1 MNETTLDGV
10 EPSPPRF
17 WSPWATAGWGLLIM
31 MVFIVVQIVVVIA
44 WSMAK
49 LAGGDGFEP
58 EVFAAELATNGNIQV
73 FGTLASAIACGLL
86 VVVLSLARKGSQPG
100 TSLALVLPSG
110 AALARWLA
118 LTALL
123 IGVSDGLTTILGK
136 PVVPEFMTDL
146 VASVSFPPLLWAAVV
161 VASPLFEELF
171 FRGFLIAGLRRG
183 SLGDAGAIVLTSV
196 VWASI
201 HIQYGLYEITT
212 IFIFGLV
219 LGRARI
225 GSRSLW
231 VPIAMHMT
239 ANLVATIEAYF
250 VLGAPG

>member
-1 MNETTLDGV
+1 MDEITHDGV

-17 WSPWATAGWGLLIM
+17 WSPWATVGWGLLIM
-31 MVFIVVQIVVVIA
+31 MVFIVIQVLVVIA
-44 WSMAK
+44 WSVAWYAGQDGIQPENLTAEIAANGDVFSTASVASALVCSTLILLLIVVRK
-49 LAGGDGFEP
+49 DATPKEGLALTSP
-58 EVFAAELATNGNIQV
+58 PLAT
-73 FGTLASAIACGLL
+73 
-86 VVVLSLARKGSQPG
+86 
-100 TSLALVLPSG
+100 
-110 AALARWLA
+110 LARWIA

-123 IGVSDGLTTILGK
+123 IAISDGLTTILGK
-136 PVVPEFMTDL
+136 PIVPEFMADL
-146 VASVSFPPLLWAAVV
+146 VASVSFPPLLWVAVIVAA
-161 VASPLFEELF
+161 PLFEELF
-171 FRGFLIAGLRRG
+171 FRGFLIAGLRQG

-219 LGRARI
+219 LGLARI

-239 ANLVATIEAYF
+239 ANLVATLEAYLF
-250 VLGAPG
+250 PGVPG